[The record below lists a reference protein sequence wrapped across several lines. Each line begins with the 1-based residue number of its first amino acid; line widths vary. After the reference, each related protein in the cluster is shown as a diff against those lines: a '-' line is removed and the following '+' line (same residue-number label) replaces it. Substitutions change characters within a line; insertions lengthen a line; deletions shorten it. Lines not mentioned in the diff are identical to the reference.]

1 MSEKIDE
8 YVIESEGT
16 KAEVSIAKRKNDS
29 VKNYSLSI
37 PSISES
43 TELYLEDI
51 KNDLL
56 KNITISK
63 SDISDKDEFEALKKK
78 LYKEAKLKI
87 KEELPSVSSRDQKFV
102 SSMIVQEMLGLGR
115 LEFLLNDDLIEEIC
129 VNGSKKPVWV
139 YHKNHGWLKT
149 NIDIENESQIRAYAS
164 SIGRR
169 VGRQI
174 TVNHPLLDAHL
185 LAGDRVNATLSPLS
199 IFGNTLTIR
208 KFSRKPW
215 TITDHIVNKTI
226 SYEAAAFMWLAIQY
240 ELNLVV
246 AGGTAAGKTSFLNVL
261 SSFFPPNQRVIS
273 IEQTREITLPSNL
286 QWVPMLVRQSTSEG
300 KGEVSML
307 DLMVNSLRMRPDRL
321 LVGEIRRSEEAS
333 VLFEAMH
340 TGHSVYS
347 TLHAETASETMKRL
361 VNKPIEIPPV
371 VLESLHLIA
380 VMYRDRRS
388 GIRRLFELNE
398 VLPMERKEKSTTKPL
413 FRWKPS
419 GDTIRKEE
427 TSVRCMD
434 LIKRFSRMND
444 REISQDLKERESVLK
459 WLVKKNIRDVDSVGE
474 VISQYYTDQES
485 LFKRILSR
493 GRK

>member
-1 MSEKIDE
+1 MAEKIDR
-8 YVIESEGT
+8 YTIESEGT
-16 KAEVSIAKRKNDS
+16 KAEVVIEKQKNES
-29 VKNYSLSI
+29 VKKYEISI
-37 PSISES
+37 PKISES
-43 TELYLEDI
+43 TELYIEDI

-63 SDISDKDEFEALKKK
+63 NEIGNLEEFELLKKK
-78 LYKEAKLKI
+78 LYKEANLKI
-87 KEELPSVSSRDQKFV
+87 KEELPSVATGDQKFV
-102 SSMIVQEMLGLGR
+102 SSMIVQEMLGLGKI
-115 LEFLLNDDLIEEIC
+115 EFLLNDDQIEEIC
-129 VNGSKKPVWV
+129 VNGSKKPVWI
-139 YHKNHGWLKT
+139 YHKVHGWLKT
-149 NIDIENESQIRAYAS
+149 NIEIENESQIRAYAS

-185 LAGDRVNATLSPLS
+185 LGGDRVNATLSPLS

-226 SYEAAAFMWLAIQY
+226 SYEAAAFMWLCIQY

-246 AGGTAAGKTSFLNVL
+246 AGGTASGKTSFLNVL

-286 QWVPMLVRQSTSEG
+286 QWVPLLVRQSTSEG

-321 LVGEIRRSEEAS
+321 LVGEIRRAEEAS

-361 VNKPIEIPPV
+361 INKPIEIPPV

-413 FRWKPS
+413 FRWRPT
-419 GDTIRKEE
+419 GDSIRKEE
-427 TSVRCMD
+427 ASIRCLD
-434 LIKRFSRMND
+434 LIKTFAQMND
-444 REISQDLKERESVLK
+444 REIAQDLSEKETVLK
-459 WLVKKNIRDVDSVGE
+459 WLVKNNIRDVDGVGE
-474 VISQYYTDQES
+474 IISQFYNDSES
-485 LFKRILSR
+485 LFKKIMSR
-493 GRK
+493 GQK

>member
-1 MSEKIDE
+1 MTDKPDKYI
-8 YVIESEGT
+8 VESEAT
-16 KAEVSIAKRKNDS
+16 KAEVSIGAKTGEP
-29 VKNYSLSI
+29 VKEYMVNL

-43 TELYLEDI
+43 TELYLEEI

-63 SDISDKDEFEALKKK
+63 TDVGSIEEFDELKKK
-78 LYKEAKLKI
+78 IHREATLKI
-87 KEELPSVSSRDQKFV
+87 KEELTSVAARDQQFIA
-102 SSMIVQEMLGLGR
+102 SMIVQEMLGLGR
-115 LEFLLNDDLIEEIC
+115 IEFLLNDDQIEEIC
-129 VNGSKKPVWV
+129 VNGAKRPVWV
-139 YHKNHGWLKT
+139 YHKRHGWLKT
-149 NIDIENESQIRAYAS
+149 NIRIENEARIRAYAS
-164 SIGRR
+164 TIGRR

-174 TVNHPLLDAHL
+174 TVNQPLLDAHL
-185 LAGDRVNATLSPLS
+185 LSGDRVNATLNPIS
-199 IFGNTLTIR
+199 IFGNTITIR

-215 TITDHIVNKTI
+215 TITDHLANKTI
-226 SYEAAAFMWLAIQY
+226 SYESAAFIWLCIQY

-246 AGGTAAGKTSFLNVL
+246 AGGTASGKTSFLNVL

-273 IEQTREITLPSNL
+273 IEQTREITLPSGL
-286 QWVPMLVRQSTSEG
+286 QWVPLLVRQSTSEG
-300 KGEVSML
+300 KGEVGML

-321 LVGEIRRSEEAS
+321 LVGEIRRAEEAS

-361 VNKPIEIPPV
+361 INKPIEIPPV

-413 FRWKPS
+413 FRWRPS
-419 GDTIRKEE
+419 GDTIRQEE
-427 TSVRCMD
+427 NSVRCLDLVKTFARMD
-434 LIKRFSRMND
+434 D

-459 WLVKKNIRDVDSVGE
+459 WLVKKDVRDVDEVGKA
-474 VISQYYTDQES
+474 ISEFYTEPES
-485 LFKRILSR
+485 LFKKILSR
-493 GRK
+493 GGK